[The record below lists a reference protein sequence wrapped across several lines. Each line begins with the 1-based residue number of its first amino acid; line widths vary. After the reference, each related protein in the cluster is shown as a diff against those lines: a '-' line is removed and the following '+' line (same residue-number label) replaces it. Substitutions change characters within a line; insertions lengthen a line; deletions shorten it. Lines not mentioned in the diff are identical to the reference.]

1 MEKVQ
6 FHPTGMVIPEEMAGT
21 LVTEAVRGEGGKLIN
36 NKGERFMSRYDPER
50 MELSTR
56 DKVAIANYTEIK
68 DAERLKKYA
77 LKATEAVEKYS
88 GKLLARSANNIT
100 LDGREM
106 VRVALA
112 EFPDIETA
120 KKCYDSEEYVEA
132 RKHLE
137 NNATRE
143 HIIFE
148 GM

>member
-1 MEKVQ
+1 MK
-6 FHPTGMVIPEEMAGT
+6 
-21 LVTEAVRGEGGKLIN
+21 
-36 NKGERFMSRYDPER
+36 KGYW
-50 MELSTR
+50 
-56 DKVAIANYTEIK
+56 IANYTEIK

-120 KKCYDSEEYVEA
+120 KKCYDSEEYIEA

>member
-1 MEKVQ
+1 MKAYWV
-6 FHPTGMVIPEEMAGT
+6 
-21 LVTEAVRGEGGKLIN
+21 
-36 NKGERFMSRYDPER
+36 
-50 MELSTR
+50 
-56 DKVAIANYTEIK
+56 ANYTEIK
-68 DAERLKKYA
+68 DTERLKKYA
-77 LKATEAVEKYS
+77 IKAKEAVEKYS

-100 LDGREM
+100 LQGREM

-120 KKCYDSEEYVEA
+120 KKCYNSDEYVEA

-137 NNATRE
+137 NNATRD

>member
-1 MEKVQ
+1 MK
-6 FHPTGMVIPEEMAGT
+6 
-21 LVTEAVRGEGGKLIN
+21 
-36 NKGERFMSRYDPER
+36 KGYW
-50 MELSTR
+50 
-56 DKVAIANYTEIK
+56 IANYTEIK

-77 LKATEAVEKYS
+77 VKATEAVEKYS

-120 KKCYDSEEYVEA
+120 KKCYDSEEYIEA